1 MLISPASFN
10 ANITKENEAGNT
22 WNEKKYK
29 ILNGRKCFSIIPL
42 FLFVKKNG

>member
-22 WNEKKYK
+22 WNEKK
-29 ILNGRKCFSIIPL
+29 IQNFERKKVFFDYPIVFIC
-42 FLFVKKNG
+42 